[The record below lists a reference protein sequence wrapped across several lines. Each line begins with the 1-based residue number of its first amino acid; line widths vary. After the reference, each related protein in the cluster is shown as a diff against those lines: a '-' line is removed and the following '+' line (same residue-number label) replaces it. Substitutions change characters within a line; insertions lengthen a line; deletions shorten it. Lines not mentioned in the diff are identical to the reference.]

1 MLLPKIAGAEFY
13 RLAEFCD
20 AVGSCLL
27 LVKLLT
33 CIMRVLVHVLCDYCS
48 SFDFFWDACQDM
60 MCGEISRPPG
70 PTNHACLRPPVPILP
85 HFVVIVHHCTNTHRY
100 TPIYTHLHPHTHS
113 YINSYAFKI
122 VSCFQIC
129 ILKVD

>member
-27 LVKLLT
+27 LVKLFT
-33 CIMRVLVHVLCDYCS
+33 CIMRVLVHVLCGYFS

-60 MCGEISRPPG
+60 M
-70 PTNHACLRPPVPILP
+70 
-85 HFVVIVHHCTNTHRY
+85 
-100 TPIYTHLHPHTHS
+100 
-113 YINSYAFKI
+113 
-122 VSCFQIC
+122 
-129 ILKVD
+129 